1 MAVVLVVVPREM
13 NHDGT
18 QSLMQSCT
26 GSMMVQSQCRLD
38 WMLRSI
44 VVVAGGCN
52 VVPTICYG
60 TGGERMDGDQRCE
73 EEAGA
78 VM

>member
-1 MAVVLVVVPREM
+1 MVVSAP

-18 QSLMQSCT
+18 QSRAPSRT
-26 GSMMVQSQCRLD
+26 ESMTVRGQRRRD

-44 VVVAGGCN
+44 VVVPGGRN
-52 VVPTICYG
+52 VVATICYG
-60 TGGERMDGDQRCE
+60 TGGERTDGDQRCE
-73 EEAGA
+73 EEEEEEAEP

>member
-1 MAVVLVVVPREM
+1 
-13 NHDGT
+13 
-18 QSLMQSCT
+18 
-26 GSMMVQSQCRLD
+26 MVQGQRCLD

-44 VVVAGGCN
+44 VVVPGGCN

-60 TGGERMDGDQRCE
+60 TGGEGMDGDQRCE

>member
-1 MAVVLVVVPREM
+1 
-13 NHDGT
+13 
-18 QSLMQSCT
+18 
-26 GSMMVQSQCRLD
+26 MVRGQCRLD

-44 VVVAGGCN
+44 VVVPGGRN
-52 VVPTICYG
+52 VIPTICYG

>member
-1 MAVVLVVVPREM
+1 MR
-13 NHDGT
+13 G
-18 QSLMQSCT
+18 QRCI
-26 GSMMVQSQCRLD
+26 D

-44 VVVAGGCN
+44 VVVPGGGN
-52 VVPTICYG
+52 VVPTICYA